1 MPDDDVDA
9 VAFRQRPP
17 VDLVVC
23 HVGERTRQPV
33 PRLLIQ
39 LDDDLRRLVDHRRA
53 SFFTGSTAGCI
64 APIVT
69 SASSARA
76 TGDPSHCTSTHPCSS
91 NVFTYALPDRSS
103 ACQMSMPVAV
113 P

>member
-53 SFFTGSTAGCI
+53 SFLTSSTAMR
-64 APIVT
+64 PRPQPT
-69 SASSARA
+69 SR
-76 TGDPSHCTSTHPCSS
+76 T
-91 NVFTYALPDRSS
+91 RSS
-103 ACQMSMPVAV
+103 LAAAV
-113 P
+113 VDASTPATAATIRLRTTSGASR